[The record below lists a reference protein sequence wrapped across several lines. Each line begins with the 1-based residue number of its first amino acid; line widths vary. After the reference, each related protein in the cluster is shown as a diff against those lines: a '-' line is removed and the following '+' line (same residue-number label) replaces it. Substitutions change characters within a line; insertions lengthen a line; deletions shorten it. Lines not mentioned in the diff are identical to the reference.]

1 MTISTE
7 ANPHL
12 PEKVRPYWTANGKA
26 LDRFNKFCK
35 ADSRIDSILLP
46 VYDGLTLIKW
56 KDVGSAT
63 NGSNGSNGHNGHN
76 GHNGD

>member
-12 PEKVRPYWTANGKA
+12 PDKVRPYWTANGKA

-56 KDVGSAT
+56 KDVVSAT

-76 GHNGD
+76 GD